1 MTSSEMDIMILD
13 FQVQN
18 WVEISEDFFHLRV
31 T

>member
-18 WVEISEDFFHLRV
+18 WVEV
-31 T
+31 C